1 MESIVDELFMLQ
13 DLKYRDFHS
22 RLMPTID
29 RERIIG
35 VRTPVLRRYAKDL
48 AGSDRKSCFLGELPH
63 YYYEENNLH
72 AFLIE
77 TIKDYDVAIRETE
90 RFLPYIDNWATC
102 DLFSPKVFEK
112 NTDRLLTKAKEW
124 LNSDLTY
131 TVRYGIGM
139 FMKYFLDNEFKSEYL
154 QLIADIK
161 SEEYYIN
168 MMRAWFFA
176 TALSKKFDDT
186 LPYITEDKL
195 DVWTHNMTIKKA
207 VESNR
212 ISGDTKKYLKTL
224 KR

>member
-1 MESIVDELFMLQ
+1 MESIVDELFKLQ

-77 TIKDYDVAIRETE
+77 TIKDYDAAMCETE

-168 MMRAWFFA
+168 MMRTWFFA

-212 ISGDTKKYLKTL
+212 ISGDTKEYLKTL

>member
-29 RERIIG
+29 KERIIG

-102 DLFSPKVFEK
+102 DLFSPKVFAK

-176 TALSKKFDDT
+176 TALSKKYDDT

>member
-1 MESIVDELFMLQ
+1 MESIVDELFKLR

-29 RERIIG
+29 KERIIG

-77 TIKDYDVAIRETE
+77 TIKDYDAAIRETE

-102 DLFSPKVFEK
+102 DTFSPKVFAK

-176 TALSKKFDDT
+176 TALSKKYNDT
-186 LPYITEDKL
+186 LPYITEGKL